1 MLFGGWLR
9 KDVLYEVMM
18 NPLLLETEGYDGAS
32 NMRGEWNGLKALF
45 LNDCPYAYY
54 VHCLAHRLQLA
65 LVAASREVKY
75 VHNFFTDLVFII
87 NVTSSSCKRN
97 DELKEAQA
105 LEIARLLEIG
115 ELETG
120 RGLNQ
125 VGTLQRA
132 GETRWSSHFS
142 SVCSLI
148 RMFAATCS
156 VLEDVE
162 ENGNNYSTRGDAAG
176 ALKKIKSFDF
186 VFLFHLIK
194 EIMGITDLLCQHLQK
209 KSQDIVNAMHLV
221 SSTKLLIQ
229 KLREDGWD
237 NFLEIVK
244 EFCKKHEIEVP
255 NMKSPY
261 VAKRKRNDQEGFD
274 IERHYRVDM
283 FYATID
289 SQLLELNSRFSEQIM
304 DLLTLSGAL
313 DPKDSYKSFNI
324 DDICSLVDKYYPF
337 DFIEQEKVGL
347 RFQLQ
352 HYKLNVLNH
361 PKLANLSTM
370 GELCQ
375 GLAETE
381 MSKVYFLIDR
391 LIRLLLT
398 LPVSTATTERA
409 FSAMKIIKTRLRN
422 KMEDEYLAD
431 NLVVYIERE
440 IAKTFDSKA
449 IIEEFI
455 SLKERRAQF

>member
-1 MLFGGWLR
+1 MLFGGWLH

-18 NPLLLETEGYDGAS
+18 NSLVLEIE
-32 NMRGEWNGLKALF
+32 
-45 LNDCPYAYY
+45 
-54 VHCLAHRLQLA
+54 
-65 LVAASREVKY
+65 
-75 VHNFFTDLVFII
+75 
-87 NVTSSSCKRN
+87 
-97 DELKEAQA
+97 EAQA
-105 LEIARLLEIG
+105 LEIARMLEIG

-148 RMFAATCS
+148 RMFAATCF

-186 VFLFHLIK
+186 VFLLHLIK
-194 EIMGITDLLCQHLQK
+194 EIMSITDLLCQHLQK
-209 KSQDIVNAMHLV
+209 KSQDIINAMHLV
-221 SSTKLLIQ
+221 SSTKMLIQ
-229 KLREDGWD
+229 KLREGGWD

-244 EFCKKHEIEVP
+244 VFCQKHEIEVP

-261 VAKRKRNDQEGFD
+261 VVKRKRHDQEGFD

-283 FYATID
+283 FYAAID
-289 SQLLELNSRFSEQIM
+289 SQLLELNNRFNEQIM
-304 DLLTLSGAL
+304 DLLTLSCAL
-313 DPKDSYKSFNI
+313 DPKDSYKSFNV

-361 PKLANLSTM
+361 PKL
-370 GELCQ
+370 
-375 GLAETE
+375 
-381 MSKVYFLIDR
+381 
-391 LIRLLLT
+391 
-398 LPVSTATTERA
+398 
-409 FSAMKIIKTRLRN
+409 
-422 KMEDEYLAD
+422 
-431 NLVVYIERE
+431 
-440 IAKTFDSKA
+440 
-449 IIEEFI
+449 
-455 SLKERRAQF
+455 

>member
-1 MLFGGWLR
+1 MLFGGWLH

-18 NPLLLETEGYDGAS
+18 NPLVLEIEGYDGAS

-105 LEIARLLEIG
+105 LEIARMLEIG
-115 ELETG
+115 ELETR

-125 VGTLQRA
+125 VDTLQRA

-186 VFLFHLIK
+186 VFLLHLIK
-194 EIMGITDLLCQHLQK
+194 EIMSITDLLCQHLQK
-209 KSQDIVNAMHLV
+209 KSQDIINAMHLV
-221 SSTKLLIQ
+221 SSTKMLIQ
-229 KLREDGWD
+229 KLREGGWD

-244 EFCKKHEIEVP
+244 VFCQKHEIEVP

-261 VAKRKRNDQEGFD
+261 VVKRKRHDQEGFD

-283 FYATID
+283 FYAAID
-289 SQLLELNSRFSEQIM
+289 S
-304 DLLTLSGAL
+304 
-313 DPKDSYKSFNI
+313 
-324 DDICSLVDKYYPF
+324 
-337 DFIEQEKVGL
+337 
-347 RFQLQ
+347 
-352 HYKLNVLNH
+352 
-361 PKLANLSTM
+361 
-370 GELCQ
+370 
-375 GLAETE
+375 
-381 MSKVYFLIDR
+381 
-391 LIRLLLT
+391 
-398 LPVSTATTERA
+398 
-409 FSAMKIIKTRLRN
+409 
-422 KMEDEYLAD
+422 
-431 NLVVYIERE
+431 
-440 IAKTFDSKA
+440 
-449 IIEEFI
+449 
-455 SLKERRAQF
+455 